1 MSKDKLDK
9 DTMREVINRIK
20 NRRLLFGYSFQDLAD
35 RSGISKST
43 LQRYET
49 GNIKSIP
56 ISKLTLIAEGL
67 NTTAE
72 YLMGWSDD
80 PNNYKNMDNLTIS
93 KSFRDLGFSL
103 EDQYKFDK
111 ALEQDQAL
119 TSLAFSLTA
128 HEGDVIAAYRKQTD
142 MQPAVDRLLGVS
154 SEIQPK
160 PQLLAAHNDDN
171 DKTQQELMNKDI
183 ERIKN
188 MRKK

>member
-119 TSLAFSLTA
+119 TPPC
-128 HEGDVIAAYRKQTD
+128 V
-142 MQPAVDRLLGVS
+142 
-154 SEIQPK
+154 
-160 PQLLAAHNDDN
+160 
-171 DKTQQELMNKDI
+171 
-183 ERIKN
+183 
-188 MRKK
+188 

>member
-154 SEIQPK
+154 SEIQPE

-171 DKTQQELMNKDI
+171 DETQQELMNKDI

>member
-128 HEGDVIAAYRKQTD
+128 HEGDVIAAYRQQPD

-154 SEIQPK
+154 SEIQPE

-171 DKTQQELMNKDI
+171 DETQQELMNKDI